1 MPGFAPDGARRWLCR
16 AAAVLLCTV
25 SSWAPGAVVEP
36 PGSAVDRADPQ
47 RVRNFAAR
55 VLGSTE
61 DAWDGQFQALGRPA
75 YPRPR
80 LVLFRGVTRSA
91 CGLMR
96 TGGAPV
102 YCERDA
108 EIYADG
114 DALAALMS
122 PVMPDFVA
130 AYAIG
135 RAVGEHVSATLQ
147 PHGQPDCYA
156 GIWVRWLRER
166 GVVSDAEIRQNLRD
180 ALAATRTRSSDS
192 VGERDRWFAKGLS
205 TGDPRSCA
213 P

>member
-1 MPGFAPDGARRWLCR
+1 MDPSTR
-16 AAAVLLCTV
+16 AAKFRTRC
-25 SSWAPGAVVEP
+25 
-36 PGSAVDRADPQ
+36 GSAR
-47 RVRNFAAR
+47 
-55 VLGSTE
+55 STAE
-61 DAWDGQFQALGRPA
+61 P
-75 YPRPR
+75 
-80 LVLFRGVTRSA
+80 
-91 CGLMR
+91 
-96 TGGAPV
+96 GGAPV